1 MEKIIHS
8 KKCRQMLGIVVVA
21 AVFTGGLFFWKS
33 HSSPGNT
40 TKASAVKPLVA
51 VETVRRQD
59 MLSRIVLS
67 GQTVAAAQVDIAP
80 KYAGHI
86 TRVAVELGQQVT
98 AGQILVAQDLAD
110 IELVI
115 AQTTAAIR
123 QAGADSIEIK
133 AAFAADYQK
142 AEADYERNL
151 ANYRRYEALYNMGA
165 ISRETLDT
173 AKQQMVNAK
182 AALDVL
188 KEQSMPSG
196 VPAVLES
203 KQAALAKAKYGLEAL
218 EKQREDRLL
227 RAPRDGI
234 IGYRQVEEG
243 AFVQAGQKLLTVV
256 DNSSSYVD
264 CLVSEQNAAQIRSGM
279 QVMVAI
285 DSLGKEYPGSIIYIS
300 PAADAQTRLF
310 TVRLA
315 LTPADA
321 DVKSG
326 MFAHAGIAGLLRE
339 QALFVAKTAVTEKN
353 GKQYVFV
360 IDDKNQA
367 EQRLVTTGQR
377 NDEAVELLTGINAGE
392 RVAVSNVSRLKPGMV
407 VEVDTQL

>member
-1 MEKIIHS
+1 
-8 KKCRQMLGIVVVA
+8 
-21 AVFTGGLFFWKS
+21 
-33 HSSPGNT
+33 
-40 TKASAVKPLVA
+40 
-51 VETVRRQD
+51 
-59 MLSRIVLS
+59 
-67 GQTVAAAQVDIAP
+67 
-80 KYAGHI
+80 
-86 TRVAVELGQQVT
+86 
-98 AGQILVAQDLAD
+98 
-110 IELVI
+110 
-115 AQTTAAIR
+115 
-123 QAGADSIEIK
+123 
-133 AAFAADYQK
+133 
-142 AEADYERNL
+142 
-151 ANYRRYEALYNMGA
+151 
-165 ISRETLDT
+165 
-173 AKQQMVNAK
+173 
-182 AALDVL
+182 
-188 KEQSMPSG
+188 MPSG

-234 IGYRQVEEG
+234 IGYRQAEAG

-285 DSLGKEYPGSIIYIS
+285 DSMGQEYPGSIIYIS
-300 PAADAQTRLF
+300 PAADSQTRLF

-315 LTPADA
+315 LTLADA

-339 QALFVAKTAVTEKN
+339 QTLFVAKTAVTEKN

-377 NDEAVELLTGINAGE
+377 NDEAVELLTGIHAGE
-392 RVAVSNVSRLKPGMV
+392 RVAVSNVSRLKPGMA
-407 VEVDTQL
+407 VEVDTHI